1 MYCFNITI
9 NKKRL
14 SPVRTCPH
22 KFELCVKYFHDY
34 TLATMNQATINHMRR
49 KAKRVFLI
57 KKFAETKVVAI
68 LITLIA
74 NITLCIQWN
83 ITILN
88 SYTEYVSR
96 SWSTWFG
103 FHPSLPS
110 AQSLNGSTRSA
121 KKETA
126 CSKLYLISVFNFTR
140 VRVERKKQFENG
152 YVWTW

>member
-1 MYCFNITI
+1 MFQYNYKQKETQPPSARARI
-9 NKKRL
+9 NLK
-14 SPVRTCPH
+14 
-22 KFELCVKYFHDY
+22 LCAKYFHDY
-34 TLATMNQATINHMRR
+34 TLATMNQATINYMRR

-57 KKFAETKVVAI
+57 KKFAETQEVIAI
-68 LITLIA
+68 LITLIG
-74 NITLCIQWN
+74 NITLRIQLN

-103 FHPSLPS
+103 FHLSLPS

-121 KKETA
+121 KKKTA

-140 VRVERKKQFENG
+140 VRVERKKQFKNG
-152 YVWTW
+152 NVWTW